1 MDLPSHIKKPKLC
14 SLRKWENYAG
24 YGFNLHS
31 EKGKKGQF
39 IGKVDPNSP
48 ADLGGLNI
56 YDVLIEVNGINVEDA
71 SHNIVVGRVKSIPDR
86 VDLFVCDKETYS
98 YCKENDIKL
107 SSAMHNIDEHS
118 TPARQPPVEERKKSS
133 SPEAASSTS
142 VDAAASLRAA
152 VEQSGGVDYMYEEVK
167 PSDLPQR
174 FRSEEPNGQR
184 ESDRSS
190 KTATP
195 PPSFSAAAAPVAAAA
210 AVAAPAAAAA
220 PTSSASPPA
229 YPTPQ
234 QQQQQQPKSQP
245 PPKEQQQQQKQ
256 KSNGGDP
263 VGDVSLEEVR
273 SRIGQNKRNQVKMN
287 SGTFSEKY
295 SMFESL

>member
-1 MDLPSHIKKPKLC
+1 MDLLSHIKKPKLC

-118 TPARQPPVEERKKSS
+118 TPARQPPVEER
-133 SPEAASSTS
+133 
-142 VDAAASLRAA
+142 
-152 VEQSGGVDYMYEEVK
+152 
-167 PSDLPQR
+167 
-174 FRSEEPNGQR
+174 R

-210 AVAAPAAAAA
+210 AVAAPAAASA

-263 VGDVSLEEVR
+263 VGNVSLEEVR